1 MMQNRILNVFCIVAA
16 AIIAEA
22 AALAPSTVGAPDEV
36 RWGVGNWDPDTGL
49 GNHRAV
55 VMVGQEA
62 AGARAVRVTVPWRR
76 RDADPEKKDIIVVDA
91 ASGER
96 VRNVF
101 PLKVNREYGDIIFE
115 ASAAPGEYFF
125 YYMPYRPEG
134 RKNYP
139 NVKYEGPTVT
149 AEPAWLKALGLEAG
163 LSAVATAVVGKLPRA
178 RTVEI
183 QACDE
188 FSAFH
193 PMEVI
198 ATAAETGRLLERF
211 PEPFLIF
218 PEDRRYSIRMSD
230 DLPRR
235 WAETGPRS
243 SFKGEAA
250 RGEFFTFQL
259 GLWAAA
265 ADAANVSVDFSD
277 LVLAPRAGKDRF
289 AEGKSRFRIPTS
301 RLTCFNTGGVGW
313 DGEPFTKDVSVV
325 RGKVQALWCGVDVPA
340 DLRPGVYEGDVT
352 IRAAGLPE
360 RKVRLSLEVGP
371 EKAIASGDDDP
382 YGMTRLRWL
391 NSRLAFD
398 DEVVKP
404 FTPLRA
410 AGRAITCLGRS
421 LELAATGL
429 PARVT
434 STFTEEMTSA
444 GGPPVEVL
452 AGPFELLAA
461 DPSGQP
467 LTWKTAPAGPTFV
480 KRAPG
485 RVAWETLNTADG
497 LEMRLRAAMEFDGFV
512 EYRVEL
518 RALRDLELADIRL
531 EVPLK
536 PAAARYMMGLGF
548 KGGRRPGSF
557 DWAWD
562 VKKNQDAL
570 WIGAVNAGL
579 QVQLRAENY
588 SRPLNTNFYLSKP
601 LNLPPSWHNGGKGGV
616 SVREEG
622 AGATAAVAV
631 KAFSGPRRMKAGDTL
646 RFDFNL
652 LLTPFKPLDPG
663 KHFRERYFH
672 AFKPLDEV
680 AAAGANVINVHHAT
694 EINPYINYPFLRPDK
709 MKAYIDEA
717 HRRGLKVKIYNTI
730 RELSTRAPELFA
742 LRNLGHEVFTPG
754 PGGGYSWLQE
764 HLGGDYIAAWFV
776 PELKDSAVIN
786 SGMSRW
792 HNYYVEGLDWLAR
805 NIGIDGLYIDDVAF
819 DRTTMKRVR
828 RVLERRRP
836 EPLIDLHSANQYNP
850 RDGFASSANLYLEH
864 FPYLDRLWFGE
875 YFDYN
880 ASGPDYWLV
889 EVSGIPFG
897 LMGEMLE
904 KGGNP
909 WRGMVFG
916 MTSRLPWAGDPR
928 PLWELWDAFGIGD
941 SRMVGWWADSNPVR
955 TGRDDV
961 LATVFL
967 KPGAGRRAEPKGSEA
982 GPAAAQGRS
991 AEKAAVASKPGRAT
1005 ALKETVSGAALIG
1018 LASWAPAPV
1027 DVKLTIDWKKL
1038 GLDPER
1044 AVLYAP
1050 AVRDFQDEARFKPGE
1065 PVPVQP
1071 GKGVVLIVT
1080 SRGGR

>member
-1 MMQNRILNVFCIVAA
+1 MTKNRSLFYFCLVALAIFAA
-16 AIIAEA
+16 APA
-22 AALAPSTVGAPDEV
+22 AGPDSPAPPDEV
-36 RWGVGNWDPDTGL
+36 SWGVGNWDPDTGL

-55 VMVGQEA
+55 VRVGREA
-62 AGARAVRVTVPWRR
+62 AGSRAVRVTVPWRR
-76 RDADPEKKDIIVVDA
+76 RDAEPEKKGVIVVDA

-96 VRNVF
+96 VGNVF
-101 PLKVNREYGDIIFE
+101 PLKVGREYGDFVFE
-115 ASAAPGEYFF
+115 PGAAPGDYFF

-139 NVKYEGPTVT
+139 NVKYESPTVT
-149 AEPAWLKALGLEAG
+149 AEPAWLKTLGLDAG
-163 LSAVATAVVGKLPRA
+163 NTAAPERQLEKLPRA
-178 RTVEI
+178 RTVEV
-183 QACDE
+183 QSCDD

-198 ATAAETGRLLERF
+198 ASAAETARLLERF

-235 WAETGPRS
+235 WAETGPRL
-243 SFKGEAA
+243 SFKAEAA
-250 RGEFFTFQL
+250 RGEYFTFQL

-265 ADAANVSVDFSD
+265 ADAADVSVEFSD
-277 LVLAPRAGKDRF
+277 LVLASHTQKGKP
-289 AEGKSRFRIPTS
+289 AEGDGRFLIPAA

-313 DGEPFTKDVSVV
+313 AGEPFKKDVSVA

-340 DLRPGVYEGDVT
+340 DCRPGVYEGDVT
-352 IRAAGLPE
+352 VGATGLPE
-360 RKVRLSLEVGP
+360 KRVRLSLEVGP
-371 EKAIASGDDDP
+371 DKVVASGDDDP
-382 YGMTRLRWL
+382 YHMTRLRWL

-404 FTPLRA
+404 FTPLRVS
-410 AGRAITCLGRS
+410 GRAITCLGRS
-421 LELAATGL
+421 LELDATGL
-429 PARVT
+429 PARLT

-444 GGPPVEVL
+444 DGPPVEVL
-452 AGPFELLAA
+452 TGPFELLAA
-461 DPSGQP
+461 GPSGKP
-467 LTWKTAPAGPTFV
+467 LSWKTAPDGPTFV
-480 KRAPG
+480 KHTPG
-485 RVAWETLNTADG
+485 RVAWETLNSADG
-497 LEMRLRAAMEFDGFV
+497 LQMRLRAAMEFDGFV
-512 EYRVEL
+512 EYRLEL
-518 RALRDLELADIRL
+518 QALREVELADVRL
-531 EVPLK
+531 EIPVSPE
-536 PAAARYMMGLGF
+536 AARYMMGLGF
-548 KGGRRPGSF
+548 KGGLRPGSF
-557 DWAWD
+557 DWSWD

-616 SVREEG
+616 SVRETK
-622 AGATAAVAV
+622 AGATTAVAI
-631 KAFSGPRRMKAGDTL
+631 KAFSGPRRMKAGETL
-646 RFDFNL
+646 HFDFNL
-652 LLTPFKPLDPG
+652 LLTPFKPVDPRR
-663 KHFRERYFH
+663 HFGERYFH
-672 AFKPLDEV
+672 AFRPLEDV
-680 AAAGANVINVHHAT
+680 AAAGADVINVHHAT

-717 HRRGLKVKIYNTI
+717 HRRGFKVKIYNTI

-742 LRNLGHEVFTPG
+742 LRSLGHEVFTPG

-792 HNYYVEGLDWLAR
+792 HNYYIEGLDWLAR
-805 NIGIDGLYIDDVAF
+805 NVGIDGLYIDDVAF

-928 PLWELWDAFGIGD
+928 PLWKLWDGFGIGE
-941 SRMVGWWADSNPVR
+941 SRMVGWWADSNPVK
-955 TGRDDV
+955 TGREDV

-967 KPGAGRRAEPKGSEA
+967 KPDAGRRAAAEGSEA
-982 GPAAAQGRS
+982 GPAAAGRGRS
-991 AEKAAVASKPGRAT
+991 VETAAGT
-1005 ALKETVSGAALIG
+1005 ALVA

-1027 DVKLTIDWKKL
+1027 DVRLTIDWEKL
-1038 GLDPER
+1038 GLDSDR
-1044 AVLYAP
+1044 AVFYAP
-1050 AVRDFQDEARFKPGE
+1050 AVRDFQDEARFRPGDS
-1065 PVPVQP
+1065 VRVQP
-1071 GKGVVLIVT
+1071 GKGVVLVIT
-1080 SRGGR
+1080 SGGER